1 MYGTYS
7 KADPLNLF
15 VDTLPAESLAVRE
28 LDQLV
33 EQFVKNPRDK
43 QVKKQLVA
51 LLKSWE
57 KNHQPLMQVIE
68 RNPRLADIKLLAQRV
83 DQVTQL
89 GLKLV
94 EQLAREKPLP
104 AGQVEPARKLLRD
117 AQQMHQEIVVSAA
130 YPFEKLLNAA
140 Y

>member
-1 MYGTYS
+1 
-7 KADPLNLF
+7 
-15 VDTLPAESLAVRE
+15 
-28 LDQLV
+28 
-33 EQFVKNPRDK
+33 
-43 QVKKQLVA
+43 
-51 LLKSWE
+51 
-57 KNHQPLMQVIE
+57 
-68 RNPRLADIKLLAQRV
+68 V

-94 EQLAREKPLP
+94 EQLALEKPLP

-130 YPFEKLLNAA
+130 YPIEKLLNAA